1 MLCVIC
7 LSGFLWFTR
16 MCLQK
21 QKDITLKG
29 YTIGHR
35 CIQVQLTD
43 SLSIVIQGHSLFL
56 CLRVNLASRI
66 GLLDRLTHL
75 VTFP

>member
-1 MLCVIC
+1 MLSVIC

-21 QKDITLKG
+21 TKDITLKG
-29 YTIGHR
+29 YTIGHQ

-43 SLSIVIQGHSLFL
+43 LLSIVI
-56 CLRVNLASRI
+56 
-66 GLLDRLTHL
+66 
-75 VTFP
+75 

>member
-1 MLCVIC
+1 M
-7 LSGFLWFTR
+7 SFWFPLVHQNVSSKT
-16 MCLQK
+16 
-21 QKDITLKG
+21 KDITLKG

-43 SLSIVIQGHSLFL
+43 LLSIVIQGHSLFL